1 MGLNFR
7 HGSIDQAD
15 IYLNLLLD
23 EIEYLSQN
31 LRIGEDFNHI
41 RKGYFRLRVEAH
53 IIFYRINLPK
63 NLVEIIRILHQ
74 RMDIENRLNK

>member
-31 LRIGEDFNHI
+31 PRIGEDFNHI
-41 RKGYFRLRVEAH
+41 RKGYFRLPIEAH
-53 IIFYRINLPK
+53 IIF
-63 NLVEIIRILHQ
+63 
-74 RMDIENRLNK
+74 